1 MTIGNTT
8 VSRRTFTMADGPT
21 TFTISNLPRFSEE
34 DLVVRRYVTSTG
46 VTTDLEV
53 GTDYT
58 LTNLFPSNRDAT
70 LTLTTALTANQTLE
84 VSFTTNPVQQ
94 AALRQASR
102 NTPEAIEKA
111 LDRNTMAIKSIGEEV
126 KRSIKLG
133 PQFDGTVGQVEGEVQ
148 RTGSSIVVYDG
159 VDNKLE
165 LVHRDAFKGNQ
176 SDIPV
181 RLYHFRIK
189 ESLTDSQLLSSAQSV
204 FLRIRNRI
212 TVTYDDTIRGH
223 LRFGGL
229 TSGRDVW
236 YDANSFIALAPVDA
250 INEGTVAVFTADNIV
265 ELEGDSSTGAVT
277 ATVDNSTWLGPIR
290 HFVGPTGIQGREG
303 PEGPA
308 GRDGTDGADADTEL
322 VSRNAMNIGE
332 IMAEIGGINASI
344 AGNSNSIAN
353 ANMRIGETTQD
364 TGSGTIFQR
373 IKTVRDHS
381 ASVRSDLGNKT
392 DSSSA
397 RGIGQIAFHRLN
409 KLEGDLGT
417 TSDPDSS
424 GGSAFARI
432 SNNVTTISA
441 VSNRVT
447 ANQRAIANLPS
458 GGSGG
463 GSSTRG
469 LLVIAINDGLPVFD
483 SREALPDTMA
493 LTVRTD
499 TNIHAPISIR
509 IERAETRVI
518 TTSLGT
524 NSGITAG
531 VSTRLTFPLDSTSQT
546 NINALIQANGGTA
559 VLYVYGA
566 TASGDTPERKAGFAV
581 YVKTSLA
588 SFIGPN
594 HRNEI
599 LVNGLPSIM
608 REMFRT
614 VLSEMKRSYSH
625 RYLQGNDDLA
635 GPTKSSVTFTTGSTV
650 TNHPFTLT
658 QADWDTFLN
667 GAYLRLYVAEG
678 SRVATVNQAMLSL
691 AIHFDFHYGP
701 FINLNATNRDADGN
715 VQAIGSIDGDVI
727 AAEYTE
733 TTRNV
738 ARIIEM
744 HLTTDPANRRINIS
758 SELLGGGGSVL
769 YDNLLGVEIFTPSY
783 SFATPLSFI
792 VYSSSSLGTSA
803 NRVNGYSSLRPLS
816 GFNFVRQ
823 FGNSR
828 GITTNLGGNATQ
840 LTTNAGV
847 GLVFL
852 INKRTMVTIS
862 TISAIGQT
870 RPETFVFTV
879 FSSGGAERESTRVT
893 IPTSGSGA
901 VLTESFSKTVFD
913 VNEGEF
919 VGLQND
925 ISNPAGVSF
934 RIDFGTQSIPG
945 YTDPT

>member
-34 DLVVRRYVTSTG
+34 DLVVRRYVTTTG

-70 LTLTTALTANQTLE
+70 LTLTTALTAEQTLE
-84 VSFTTNPVQQ
+84 VSFTTDPVQQ

-189 ESLTDSQLLSSAQSV
+189 ESLTDSQLLSSAQSA

-308 GRDGTDGADADTEL
+308 GRDGTDGADADTAL

-344 AGNSNSIAN
+344 AGNSNRIAN
-353 ANMRIGETTQD
+353 TNRGIGETTQD

-381 ASVRSDLGNKT
+381 SSVRSDLGNKT

-463 GSSTRG
+463 GVDASLVPSPLRVISVNGGVDIFHDETAIPDVLKVAVRNTRGTVIPGAITCDFAGHTIPTKVGNLNINDFNDGGLSSTAGVGTGTETGLHLQISSGVRTSIRSRSQSHGSALFSFYSNGTRMAMFSIIVKTNLSEMIGGTNLSELLTRG
-469 LLVIAINDGLPVFD
+469 LPSLMRNMFTTILG
-483 SREALPDTMA
+483 
-493 LTVRTD
+493 
-499 TNIHAPISIR
+499 NIRQTH
-509 IERAETRVI
+509 TRVLLLGDDTTIGSGVGVRGTVSFSEEAHNNWIKAEGVTLSFGSSSSTSFSSDREVHIPGYLINPDGSFGVRGNTRI
-518 TTSLGT
+518 TIPTRNGSLG
-524 NSGITAG
+524 
-531 VSTRLTFPLDSTSQT
+531 LTYDPSARSLFF
-546 NINALIQANGGTA
+546 GTEGSESSSNFQYI
-559 VLYVYGA
+559 L
-566 TASGDTPERKAGFAV
+566 FAV
-581 YVKTSLA
+581 A
-588 SFIGPN
+588 HI
-594 HRNEI
+594 
-599 LVNGLPSIM
+599 
-608 REMFRT
+608 
-614 VLSEMKRSYSH
+614 
-625 RYLQGNDDLA
+625 
-635 GPTKSSVTFTTGSTV
+635 
-650 TNHPFTLT
+650 
-658 QADWDTFLN
+658 
-667 GAYLRLYVAEG
+667 
-678 SRVATVNQAMLSL
+678 
-691 AIHFDFHYGP
+691 
-701 FINLNATNRDADGN
+701 
-715 VQAIGSIDGDVI
+715 
-727 AAEYTE
+727 
-733 TTRNV
+733 
-738 ARIIEM
+738 
-744 HLTTDPANRRINIS
+744 
-758 SELLGGGGSVL
+758 
-769 YDNLLGVEIFTPSY
+769 PSY
-783 SFATPLSFI
+783 SFAPP
-792 VYSSSSLGTSA
+792 VYFAEYTRTTLGLRLRIPGSRVSADTGFDFLGEFSNSPGIAVNLGTSIVKLLTDTNGGLA
-803 NRVNGYSSLRPLS
+803 YVVNSK
-816 GFNFVRQ
+816 
-823 FGNSR
+823 
-828 GITTNLGGNATQ
+828 AT
-840 LTTNAGV
+840 
-847 GLVFL
+847 
-852 INKRTMVTIS
+852 VTIS
-862 TISAIGQT
+862 SITVQAQNSNFDFRFKVFFPDGRTRFSTSVTVPASRASELRTVNFSTTSFEVESGDTVALLISDTA
-870 RPETFVFTV
+870 
-879 FSSGGAERESTRVT
+879 
-893 IPTSGSGA
+893 
-901 VLTESFSKTVFD
+901 
-913 VNEGEF
+913 
-919 VGLQND
+919 LQ
-925 ISNPAGVSF
+925 PQAFSF
-934 RIDFGTQSIPG
+934 RIDFNIPLLG